1 MIFGGTLSDRKGV
14 NLPDTVIPI
23 AALTEKDRADLEA
36 AADIGVDWI
45 ALSFVQRP
53 EDVAEAR
60 QLVRG
65 RAGVMA
71 KIEKPSALN
80 SLDGILEIADGIMV
94 ARGDLGVELPL
105 ETVPGRQKQLT
116 RAARRAGKPVV
127 VATQM
132 LESMIT
138 EPVPTRAEVSD
149 VATAVYEGA
158 DAIMLSAESATGK
171 WPDKAVATMD
181 RIAQTVERDTLLS
194 RHSSPPSATSRSRPA
209 PMPFRRRRAPFPK
222 PSNLAAIVCYTGS
235 GSTGL
240 RVARERPET
249 PVIALTPI
257 AATARRLALAWG
269 LHCVLT
275 ADAQDLDD
283 MVARACRIAYSEGF
297 AAARPAHHHHR
308 RRAAGN
314 PGRHQHAAH
323 RLCRQGRRRGELN
336 RPLELFEFLHRILGR
351 IHGGIDR
358 QRIAE
363 GRERRPITCPPCGR
377 SCRGPESAPKW
388 RGSRSSTL
396 SMSAS
401 EFVDPPHH
409 EIQRGA
415 LVPGLGELRVNRD
428 QAVEN
433 GQRGFEGGLVHGL
446 GCLLEQQFGGGRIG
460 THPQLPDRLLGDP
473 RLFVASHLAQPGKQA
488 VERLGADLGRASA
501 NHLAPRFAR
510 LLGLGRQQCQWHK
523 QEGDQCGAHRRIIY
537 GSKAAIKRP
546 PHQLSPGAP

>member
-1 MIFGGTLSDRKGV
+1 VRRNRKVKIVATLGPASASPEMIEKLFVAGVDVFRINMSHTQHVLLEELHGHIRRIETRLNRPIGILADLQGPKIRIGTFRGGEAKIEAGGRFVFDLDPAQGDATRVHLPHPEIFAAAKPGDNLLLNDGRLRVEIVKAAASRLETRVIFGGRLSDRKGV

-23 AALTEKDRADLEA
+23 PALTEKDRADLEA
-36 AADIGVDWI
+36 AANVGVDWI

-80 SLDGILEIADGIMV
+80 CLAEILEIADGIMV

-105 ETVPGRQKQLT
+105 ETVPGRQKQIT
-116 RAARRAGKPVV
+116 RAARKAGKPVV

-181 RIAQTVERDTLLS
+181 RIAQTVERDTLYHGILTAQ
-194 RHSSPPSATSRSRPA
+194 RNEPQPTSADAISEAARSISERL
-209 PMPFRRRRAPFPK
+209 
-222 PSNLAAIVCYTGS
+222 NLAAIVCYTGS

-249 PVIALTPI
+249 PVVALTPI
-257 AATARRLALAWG
+257 VATARRLALAWG

-283 MVARACRIAYSEGF
+283 MVARACHIAFSEGF
-297 AAARPAHHHHR
+297 AQPGQRIIITAGVPLGTPGATNMLRIAFVGKDG
-308 RRAAGN
+308 AAGN
-314 PGRHQHAAH
+314 
-323 RLCRQGRRRGELN
+323 
-336 RPLELFEFLHRILGR
+336 
-351 IHGGIDR
+351 
-358 QRIAE
+358 
-363 GRERRPITCPPCGR
+363 
-377 SCRGPESAPKW
+377 
-388 RGSRSSTL
+388 
-396 SMSAS
+396 
-401 EFVDPPHH
+401 
-409 EIQRGA
+409 
-415 LVPGLGELRVNRD
+415 
-428 QAVEN
+428 
-433 GQRGFEGGLVHGL
+433 
-446 GCLLEQQFGGGRIG
+446 
-460 THPQLPDRLLGDP
+460 
-473 RLFVASHLAQPGKQA
+473 
-488 VERLGADLGRASA
+488 
-501 NHLAPRFAR
+501 
-510 LLGLGRQQCQWHK
+510 
-523 QEGDQCGAHRRIIY
+523 
-537 GSKAAIKRP
+537 
-546 PHQLSPGAP
+546 